1 MPTLAELRSEPWWD
15 REIVTPE
22 LDYLGDEL
30 CRRTGRPRVA
40 FGSKGNTA
48 HLKGAHRSQ
57 EWILKSRF
65 ATSRTSTVQ
74 SGLSA
79 DQVRHIAGADFTPGE
94 WGTAANRALMAQQTK
109 RLRDAMVR
117 GQLSGVTQVIG
128 TLDGRNVT
136 GTRADGSTFS
146 SDSSHLDH
154 WHLTCDR
161 RKLRDRGLMDKIIG
175 TALGEDPDLDT
186 KQAGQLRDVHYTTAA
201 AIPNPLPGGGRVPL
215 HVWAAWMTGAVKS
228 LTGTVTALAN
238 AAGQSDSIEEMH
250 AELDSLAESVSRF
263 AAEEEARDVATAGA
277 LADLRQLLAAL
288 DAGTLT
294 EDELVSRIRVQV
306 EAIQP
311 SDTDTDGQ

>member
-1 MPTLAELRSEPWWD
+1 MPTLTELRSEPWWD
-15 REIVTPE
+15 REVVTPE

-40 FGSKGNTA
+40 FGSKGNAA

-94 WGTAANRALMAQQTK
+94 WGTAANRALMVQQTK

-117 GQLSGVTQVIG
+117 GQLSGVTQAIG

-154 WHLTCDR
+154 WHLTFDR

-175 TALGEDPDLDT
+175 TALGEDPDLNTD
-186 KQAGQLRDVHYTTAA
+186 QAGQLRDVHFTTAA
-201 AIPNPLPGGGRVPL
+201 GIPNPLPGGGRVPL
-215 HVWAAWMTGAVKS
+215 HVWAAWV
-228 LTGTVTALAN
+228 TGTMKAQTAALTALASGN
-238 AAGQSDSIEEMH
+238 HPTDAMTEMADELTELAAN
-250 AELDSLAESVSRF
+250 VSRF
-263 AAEEEARDVATAGA
+263 AAEEEARDVATVGA